1 MASPASGRLF
11 PLHCRRDSQLS
22 SSEGYPPPHL
32 GRHSTSAYH
41 ETLECELEF
50 IQHRVEGIQL
60 DTTALH
66 HDFQGHVQD
75 FQQFQ
80 QETVGELAATHA
92 LAEENDRC
100 WDDVYRRMGWRYR

>member
-1 MASPASGRLF
+1 MHSAGGSQWLPPFGEGPSHFVG
-11 PLHCRRDSQLS
+11 RRDRQLS
-22 SSEGYPPPHL
+22 SSEGYPPPHA
-32 GRHSTSAYH
+32 GRHSTLAVPGDW
-41 ETLECELEF
+41 ECDMGF
-50 IQHRVEGIQL
+50 IQHQIEGIHL

-92 LAEENDRC
+92 LAKENDR
-100 WDDVYRRMGWRYR
+100 R